1 MVHSS
6 VASPLK
12 VVVMLKSDAERILRR
27 TMEETKMQ
35 LTEQQIQCLS
45 QAMLKIA
52 QQVVEEALSLYNP
65 KTGR

>member
-1 MVHSS
+1 
-6 VASPLK
+6 
-12 VVVMLKSDAERILRR
+12 MLKSDAERILRR